1 MRRWNNR
8 LVVMLL
14 VSLAISVSGCSLLS
28 HEEPKA
34 QPVQAN
40 TTVVDTPTPEV
51 AQQEAIKLMQQ
62 GKYVETVA
70 KADEILKQFPD
81 NAEAY
86 SVRGMALA
94 LSGKPDAGLQDTQK
108 AYQLNPNSVS
118 NYYNMAMVYKLQ
130 GDLTQAKAWF
140 EKVLQKDPR
149 NTWSIY
155 GMATIYAD
163 QGQDRLALQ
172 WLSQAIGIDPSVKAV
187 ARTQDHFVRFHGN
200 PQFEAMVK

>member
-1 MRRWNNR
+1 MRWRNGF
-8 LVVMLL
+8 VALL
-14 VSLAISVSGCSLLS
+14 LMSLTISASGCSLLS
-28 HEEPKA
+28 QEQPKA
-34 QPVQAN
+34 QPVPAN
-40 TTVVDTPTPEV
+40 STVVDKPTPEV
-51 AQQEAIKLMQQ
+51 AQQEAVKLLQQ
-62 GKYVETVA
+62 GKYAETVA
-70 KADEILKQFPD
+70 KADEILQQFPD
-81 NAEAY
+81 SADTY

-94 LSGKPDAGLQDTQK
+94 LEGKTDEGLKDTQK

-130 GDLTQAKAWF
+130 GNLTQAKAWF
-140 EKVLQKDPR
+140 ERVLQKDPR

>member
-1 MRRWNNR
+1 MRRWNS
-8 LVVMLL
+8 LVAMLL
-14 VSLAISVSGCSLLS
+14 LGAAVSVSGCSLFS
-28 HEEPKA
+28 HEPPKA

-40 TTVVDTPTPEV
+40 TTVVDTPTPEA
-51 AQQEAIKLMQQ
+51 AQQEAVKLMQQ
-62 GKYVETVA
+62 GKYAETVA
-70 KADEILKQFPD
+70 KTDEILKQFPD
-81 NAEAY
+81 SADAY

-94 LSGKPDAGLQDTQK
+94 LEGKADEGLKDTQR

-130 GDLTQAKAWF
+130 GNLPQAKAWF

>member
-1 MRRWNNR
+1 MRRWNS
-8 LVVMLL
+8 LVAMLL
-14 VSLAISVSGCSLLS
+14 VGVAVSVSGCSLFS

-40 TTVVDTPTPEV
+40 TTVVDKPTPEK
-51 AQQEAIKLMQQ
+51 AQQEAVKLMQQ
-62 GKYVETVA
+62 GKYAETVA
-70 KADEILKQFPD
+70 KADEIIKEFPD
-81 NAEAY
+81 SADAY

-94 LSGKPDAGLQDTQK
+94 LEGKTDEGLKDTQK

-130 GDLTQAKAWF
+130 GNLNESKAWF

-172 WLSQAIGIDPSVKAV
+172 WLSQAIGIAPSVKAV